1 MRAFF
6 TLVMLSLLLSACG
19 ESGQESSALE
29 PDEFADMIFVGGPIW
44 TANDARPAV
53 EAVAV
58 RDGRIIHAGGEAAA
72 RALAGE
78 GTEIID
84 LHGAALYPG
93 FVDAHVHLVGI
104 GLRELTLNLDDVT
117 SIEMLKDRLAGVVAE
132 AEAGAQIIGR
142 GWIGTHWPEARF
154 PTRDDL
160 DSVSPDNPVIL
171 RRADG
176 HAVVV
181 NTLALER
188 AGIDAHTEPPFGG
201 EILKDDNGRPTGM
214 LIDRAMALV
223 GEAMDETGGPD
234 ARLAL
239 LTAGTLYTGLG
250 WTGVHSMSVTPANAD
265 LMAALADAGALK
277 LRVYNSIDGDDPAS
291 LALLTDGPRASANG
305 RVVTRAIKL
314 YMDGALGSRGA
325 LLLAPYND
333 APGAGLQ
340 LSEKAAALS
349 IMTGALR
356 AGIQVNMHAIGD
368 RGNRQLLDWVE
379 EAFAQ
384 VPVAERAIAEPRW
397 RDEHAQIINPAD
409 IPRFAALG
417 VIPSMQPSHAIGD
430 LFFAPARLGKD
441 RLKGAY
447 AWRSLID
454 AGSIIAGGSDAPVE
468 KGDPRIEFYAAV
480 ARKSLDGFSNE
491 DWHPEEAVSRAEALK
506 MFTAW
511 PAYASFRED
520 DLGSIEVGKRADL
533 TIFSGDIM
541 TIPEAEILTVLPL
554 MTVIEGEIVFR
565 AEGF

>member
-1 MRAFF
+1 MRAFL
-6 TLVMLSLLLSACG
+6 TMVILSLSLTACG
-19 ESGQESSALE
+19 DNGQDSSAPE
-29 PDEFADMIFVGGPIW
+29 PDKSADMIFVGGPIW
-44 TANDARPAV
+44 TANDAQPTV
-53 EAVAV
+53 EAIAV
-58 RDGRIIHAGGEAAA
+58 RDGRIVLVGSEAAA
-72 RALAGE
+72 RELAGE
-78 GTEIID
+78 GSEIID
-84 LHGAALYPG
+84 LEGAALYPG
-93 FVDAHVHLVGI
+93 FTDAHVHLVGI

-117 SIEMLKDRLAGVVAE
+117 SIEMLKARLAGAVAE
-132 AEAGAQIIGR
+132 AEPGAQIIGR
-142 GWIGTHWPEARF
+142 GWIETHWPEARF

-160 DSVSPDNPVIL
+160 DSVSPANPVIL
-171 RRADG
+171 RRSDG
-176 HAVVV
+176 HAIVV
-181 NTLALER
+181 NSLILAG
-188 AGIDAHTEPPFGG
+188 AGIDADTLPPSGG
-201 EILKDDNGRPTGM
+201 DILHDAQGRPTGI
-214 LIDRAMALV
+214 LIDHAMALV

-239 LTAGTLYTGLG
+239 LTGGRVYTGLG

-265 LMAALADAGALK
+265 LMAALADEGALK

-291 LALLTDGPRASANG
+291 LALLTNGPRASANG

-325 LLLAPYND
+325 LLLAPYSD

-349 IMTGALR
+349 IMTDALR

-379 EAFAQ
+379 EAFAA
-384 VPVAERAIAEPRW
+384 VPADQRAIAEPRW
-397 RDEHAQIINPAD
+397 RNEHAQIINPAD

-430 LFFAPARLGKD
+430 MFFAPARLGKD

-454 AGSIIAGGSDAPVE
+454 SGVIIAGGSDAPVE

-480 ARKSLDGFSNE
+480 VRKSLDGFSNE
-491 DWHPEEAVSRAEALK
+491 DWHPEEAVTRAQALK

-520 DLGSIEVGKRADL
+520 DLGSIEVGKLADL
-533 TIFSGDIM
+533 TIFSADIM
-541 TIPEAEILTVLPL
+541 TIPDAEILTVLPL
-554 MTVIEGEIVFR
+554 MTMIEGEIVFR